1 MSNDTIV
8 FPARKLE
15 GALEREV
22 RRVLGKQDD
31 EITQAEFD
39 TIKTLWL
46 DGNDIVDVSGLQLPA
61 SLQTLGLGGNH
72 IVDVS
77 GLQLPASLQT
87 LWLDGNDIVDVS
99 GLKALKAK
107 GVRIYGIRL

>member
-46 DGNDIVDVSGLQLPA
+46 NGNDIVDVSGLQLPA
-61 SLQTLGLGGNH
+61 SLQTLGLDDND

-87 LWLDGNDIVDVS
+87 LYLNGNHIVDVS
-99 GLKALKAK
+99 GLQALKAK